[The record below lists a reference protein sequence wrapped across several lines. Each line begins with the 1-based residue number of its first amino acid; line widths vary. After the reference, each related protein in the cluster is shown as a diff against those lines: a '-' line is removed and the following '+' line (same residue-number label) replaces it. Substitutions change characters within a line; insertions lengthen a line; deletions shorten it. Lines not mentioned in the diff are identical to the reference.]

1 MQDTT
6 RRDRLTGCYV
16 TIPTLFHDDAE
27 LSVDLDAIGQHVR
40 FLLEGGLRTG
50 TGVLL
55 AGGAAGDFS
64 TLTFDERCAVAER
77 VVGEAGG
84 RIPVAMGA
92 QTTSTAELVRLA
104 KAAERV
110 GADFIQV
117 SPPFYFAPTEGDFFE
132 YVQAG
137 ADAADVGLIIYN
149 TFWTGFG
156 VSTGMV
162 ERLTEVP
169 NVVGLKWS
177 TPDAAMMT
185 FEDVVE
191 RFAGRFAIID
201 NQNRYVTS
209 HMLGAR
215 AIEIHAANYW
225 PQFGVRMWELLEAR
239 DYAAAQT
246 EMVRVVKPFMQ
257 LWAEMETFTVGDGF
271 LDKLCMEL
279 VGLKSSRCRPPTRDV
294 RSEYRDAARRMLLA
308 CGVPGVV
315 EGGAATTAQ

>member
-1 MQDTT
+1 MDIIDDMQDTT

-77 VVGEAGG
+77 VVGEAAG

-104 KAAERV
+104 QAAERV

-162 ERLTEVP
+162 ERLTEIP

-209 HMLGAR
+209 HMLGRPGDRDPRGQLLAPVRRPDVGVAGGPGLRRRPAR
-215 AIEIHAANYW
+215 DGPRRQAVHAAL
-225 PQFGVRMWELLEAR
+225 G
-239 DYAAAQT
+239 
-246 EMVRVVKPFMQ
+246 
-257 LWAEMETFTVGDGF
+257 GDG
-271 LDKLCMEL
+271 
-279 VGLKSSRCRPPTRDV
+279 VIHGR
-294 RSEYRDAARRMLLA
+294 
-308 CGVPGVV
+308 
-315 EGGAATTAQ
+315 